1 MIYVD
6 SNVFYNY
13 LFETSLTERAFQVLE
28 KNRGMLA
35 TSFSTVEEATY
46 VVLRKLLSE
55 KAGIRNR
62 YDAKRYLKTR
72 EGRTLI
78 DEAFTSV
85 LALIFQYD
93 VELVEDATSPGLVQS
108 YAVKYGLMPRDA
120 QIVATCLLNGIKK
133 IATFDNDFDD
143 VDELS
148 VIR

>member
-13 LFETSLTERAFQVLE
+13 LFETPLTKSATRILE
-28 KNRGMLA
+28 KSRGELV
-35 TSFSTVEEATY
+35 TSFSAVEETTY

-62 YDAKRYLKTR
+62 YDAKRYLKT
-72 EGRTLI
+72 EDGKLLI

-85 LALIFQYD
+85 LALIVQYD
-93 VELVEDATSPGLVQS
+93 VGTVEDITSPGIVQG

-120 QIVATCLLNGIKK
+120 QIVATCVMNGIKK
-133 IATFDNDFDD
+133 IATFDGDFDD
-143 VDELS
+143 VAEVS
-148 VIR
+148 IVR

>member
-13 LFETSLTERAFQVLE
+13 LFETSLTERAFQVLG

-35 TSFSTVEEATY
+35 PSFSTVEEATY
-46 VVLRKLLSE
+46 VILRKLLSE

-72 EGRTLI
+72 EGRALI